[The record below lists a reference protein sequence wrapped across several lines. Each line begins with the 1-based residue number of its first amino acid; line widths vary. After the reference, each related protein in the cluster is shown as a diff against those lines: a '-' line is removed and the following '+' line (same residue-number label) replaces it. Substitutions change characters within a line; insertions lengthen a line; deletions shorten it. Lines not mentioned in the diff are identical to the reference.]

1 VGNATST
8 GALARNSN
16 QGGEADLAFA
26 GLNYWAVLVAAIAGF
41 TFGAVYYMALSK
53 PWRAAQGIP
62 ADTPPQAPPLG
73 PLIGSFVANLVM
85 AWVLAGM
92 IGHLGVG
99 QVTIKNGVISGAF
112 AWLGFVV
119 TTLSVNYAFGRR
131 TVMLIVIDAAHWL
144 GALVVQG
151 AVIGAFGV

>member
-1 VGNATST
+1 VGAARLHKE
-8 GALARNSN
+8 GAV
-16 QGGEADLAFA
+16 AFA
-26 GLNYWAVLVAAIAGF
+26 GLNHGAVLVAAIAGF
-41 TFGAVYYMALSK
+41 AFGSVYYMALSK

-62 ADTPPQAPPLG
+62 TDGPPQAPPLAA
-73 PLIGSFVANLVM
+73 LIGSFVANLVM

-112 AWLGFVV
+112 AWLGFVA

-131 TVMLIVIDAAHWL
+131 SVTLIAIDAAHWL
-144 GALVVQG
+144 GVLVVQG